1 MRDEPTTP
9 PDLPKDG
16 APSPAGDEPASKGP
30 LGSVAFALLLATVA
44 FLLWQAFAGGGSGP
58 C

>member
-1 MRDEPTTP
+1 MHDEPTTP
-9 PDLPKDG
+9 PDLPSDDAPTPDGG
-16 APSPAGDEPASKGP
+16 APTSKGP